1 LLLLLLFLKNER
13 EGEEIVLF
21 GFFQSYNSFFFS
33 LAQNFIVFR
42 CTSFIER
49 EHQPSLK
56 AIKKVRKRKEK
67 KATMNL
73 HRLNRQDLLLLYS
86 NGGVGGTLIDNHVYT
101 ELYTRSI

>member
-13 EGEEIVLF
+13 EREKRLF
-21 GFFQSYNSFFFS
+21 CLAFSSRTTLFS
-33 LAQNFIVFR
+33 LAQHFIVFR

>member
-1 LLLLLLFLKNER
+1 MSLHSGTTLLKFPFRLLLLLLFQKNER

-67 KATMNL
+67 KKPP
-73 HRLNRQDLLLLYS
+73 
-86 NGGVGGTLIDNHVYT
+86 
-101 ELYTRSI
+101 

>member
-1 LLLLLLFLKNER
+1 
-13 EGEEIVLF
+13 
-21 GFFQSYNSFFFS
+21 

-67 KATMNL
+67 KSHHELAPPEPPGLATTIL
-73 HRLNRQDLLLLYS
+73 
-86 NGGVGGTLIDNHVYT
+86 
-101 ELYTRSI
+101 

>member
-1 LLLLLLFLKNER
+1 VSLHSGTTLLKFPFRLLLLLLFLKNER

-67 KATMNL
+67 KSHHELAPPEPPGLATTIL
-73 HRLNRQDLLLLYS
+73 
-86 NGGVGGTLIDNHVYT
+86 
-101 ELYTRSI
+101 

>member
-13 EGEEIVLF
+13 EGEKRLF
-21 GFFQSYNSFFFS
+21 CLAFSSRTTLFFS